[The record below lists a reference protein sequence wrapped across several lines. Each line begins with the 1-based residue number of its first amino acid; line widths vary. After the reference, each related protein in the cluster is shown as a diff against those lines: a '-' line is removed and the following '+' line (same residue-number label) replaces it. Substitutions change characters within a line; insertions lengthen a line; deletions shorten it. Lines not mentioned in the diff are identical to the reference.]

1 MLFVPLL
8 SVDCTCIACSFIEKV
23 KLYTLHIHYVSIC
36 VAVDVALPVQV
47 IRCYNGHT
55 RMLEEMRRVQVELD
69 IHLQK
74 GLKLL

>member
-1 MLFVPLL
+1 MMTNSL
-8 SVDCTCIACSFIEKV
+8 SVIF
-23 KLYTLHIHYVSIC
+23 C
-36 VAVDVALPVQV
+36 VMYDVLSQV